1 MFDRPQ
7 RVTVY
12 STVIREDQFV
22 GSVNAALR
30 MSEGL
35 ICRQCDCGLLNIG
48 VTNLLAV

>member
-7 RVTVY
+7 RVIVY

-35 ICRQCDCGLLNIG
+35 ICWQCNCGPSNIG
-48 VTNLLAV
+48 GINLLAV